1 MENLD
6 AMKKR
11 GKNPTSLMINMMHI
25 RLAVGYNKRGG
36 GGGNQNVESRLLCL
50 RTIRNTTRRA

>member
-1 MENLD
+1 MEISSSKRERMENLD

-36 GGGNQNVESRLLCL
+36 GG
-50 RTIRNTTRRA
+50 